1 MNIIELLKEP
11 WPWYISGPLLG
22 LMVPILLLSSNKHF
36 GVSSS
41 FRHVCAAAFPKLR
54 VPYLRYNWKEESW
67 SLAMV
72 AGMVAGAAIA
82 VLFLEGN
89 QMPGIS
95 DEARSMFVSWGL
107 LDFSALQPTEIF
119 SLRSLSDPRYLVM
132 LLGGGFLV
140 GFGTR
145 YGNGCTSGH
154 AIMGLSLLS
163 FGSLVATL
171 SFFAG
176 GLIVSNYLVPWIM
189 AL

>member
-1 MNIIELLKEP
+1 MIDFLSQP

-22 LMVPILLLSSNKHF
+22 LMVPLLLLSSNKHF

-41 FRHVCAAAFPKLR
+41 FRHACAAAFPKLR
-54 VPYLRYNWKEESW
+54 VSYLRYNWKDEAW
-67 SLAMV
+67 SLV
-72 AGMVAGAAIA
+72 FVVGVIAGAALA
-82 VLFLEGN
+82 VVFLDGN
-89 QMPGIS
+89 RMPAISAQARQMFL
-95 DEARSMFVSWGL
+95 AWGL
-107 LDFSALQPTEIF
+107 TDFSTLQPAEIF
-119 SLRSLSDPRYLVM
+119 QLSRLGDPRNLIM

-163 FGSLVATL
+163 FGSLVATV
-171 SFFAG
+171 SFFLG
-176 GLIVSNYLVPWIM
+176 GLLVSNLVLPALM